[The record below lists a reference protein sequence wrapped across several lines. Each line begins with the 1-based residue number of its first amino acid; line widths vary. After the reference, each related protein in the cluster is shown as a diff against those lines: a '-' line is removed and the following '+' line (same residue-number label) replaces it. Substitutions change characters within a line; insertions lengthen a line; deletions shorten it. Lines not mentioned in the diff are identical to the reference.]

1 MDDTTS
7 FVVTDANDHIL
18 GVFDHRADAV
28 RDARFLVAHH
38 DNPVAVYR
46 ETVHRDRLMRLW
58 ADREEGA

>member
-7 FVVTDANDHIL
+7 FVVTDANGHFI
-18 GVFDHRADAV
+18 GFYNNRADAV
-28 RDARFLVAHH
+28 RSARSFVTYYP
-38 DNPVAVYR
+38 NPVAVYR